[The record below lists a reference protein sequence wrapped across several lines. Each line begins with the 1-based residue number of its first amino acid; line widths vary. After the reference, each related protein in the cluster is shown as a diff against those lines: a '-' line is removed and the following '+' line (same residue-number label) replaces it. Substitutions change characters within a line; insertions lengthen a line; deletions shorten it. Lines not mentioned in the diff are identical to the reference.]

1 MKMRTAMTKGVPA
14 AGLALLIAGCN
25 ASGNPFSNPF
35 GSSQPRQQLPV
46 VAQPAPAP
54 APVASAGTPS
64 VVVSASPKRVQDT
77 IVARAQRRGTN
88 VLGANNT
95 GVTLEI
101 PLRQSSDPIT
111 QQCGAHK
118 DGRAIRVYLET
129 VANGANATTVNEQK
143 FIVDGATVCNYT
155 PNEQDVADSNRA
167 LGDLKREAEQR
178 RTASASGATS
188 GGRPAPSGG
197 LEAVDPRRPVRPLQ

>member
-1 MKMRTAMTKGVPA
+1 MDRAMTKGILA
-14 AGLALLIAGCN
+14 AGAAMLLAGCN
-25 ASGNPFSNPF
+25 VSGNPFGNPF
-35 GSSQPRQQLPV
+35 GSSQPRPQQAAV
-46 VAQPAPAP
+46 QPAPPVAP
-54 APVASAGTPS
+54 APSAGTPS
-64 VVVSASPKRVQDT
+64 VVIATSQKRVQDT

-101 PLRQSSDPIT
+101 PLRQSSDPIA

-129 VANGANATTVNEQK
+129 IANGSNATTVNEQK

-155 PNEQDVADSNRA
+155 PTEQDVADSNRS
-167 LGDLKREAEQR
+167 LGDLKKEAEQR
-178 RTASASGATS
+178 RTASASSSSST
-188 GGRPAPSGG
+188 RPADPQGG